1 MSSSRAKRK
10 PVTADAII
18 ESLNY
23 DGRGVTHVG
32 NNTVFVDGALPGEAV
47 TIEYRK
53 KRRKIYEGQVLS
65 IQQQAPDRIQPR
77 CPYFG
82 VCGGCSL
89 QHMSATAQ
97 IDAKLNV
104 LKENLQHI
112 GKLSPEHYLPA
123 LTDQEWGY
131 RRKARLG
138 LRYVPKK
145 GGLLLGFRERRSSYV
160 TNLDACLNLDERIS
174 SLLTPLRECIASLFV
189 PEQIPQIEVAGGEH
203 GLVFVIRHLQA
214 LADTDLHSLRLFSQ
228 DHDVQIFL
236 QDGGLESIYCLAPDH
251 PEPLSFSLPDYKL
264 TYHFLPTDF
273 TQVNFGINRKM
284 VAQAMGLLELD
295 QKDAVLELFC
305 GLGNFTLPM
314 ALQASKVLGI
324 EGNDGLVD
332 RARKNAERNN
342 ITNAEFRSADLYGHP
357 DAGLWRGFEF
367 NKVLLDPPRSG
378 AQEVLP
384 LIMQQKPERIV
395 YVSCN
400 PATLARDSAYLVH
413 EQGYTLYSAG
423 VMDMFP
429 HTSHVESIALFLRGR
444 HGVGN

>member
-1 MSSSRAKRK
+1 
-10 PVTADAII
+10 
-18 ESLNY
+18 
-23 DGRGVTHVG
+23 
-32 NNTVFVDGALPGEAV
+32 
-47 TIEYRK
+47 
-53 KRRKIYEGQVLS
+53 
-65 IQQQAPDRIQPR
+65 
-77 CPYFG
+77 
-82 VCGGCSL
+82 
-89 QHMSATAQ
+89 MSAEAQ
-97 IDAKLNV
+97 ISAKQNV
-104 LKENLQHI
+104 LKENLEHI
-112 GKLSPEHYLPA
+112 GKVSPEHYLLP

-160 TNLDACLNLDERIS
+160 TNLDACLNLDGRVS
-174 SLLTPLRECIASLFV
+174 SLLTPLRECIASLSV
-189 PEQIPQIEVAGGEH
+189 PEQIPQVEVAGGEH
-203 GLVFVIRHLQA
+203 ELVFVIRHLQA
-214 LADTDLHSLRLFSQ
+214 LTDKDLQQLRSFSR

-251 PEPLSFSLPDYKL
+251 PEPLTFSLPDYKL

-284 VAQAMGLLELD
+284 VAKAMELLELN
-295 QKDAVLELFC
+295 QKDTVLELFC

-314 ALQASKVLGI
+314 ALQANKVLGI
-324 EGNDGLVD
+324 EGDDGLVD

-342 ITNAEFRSADLYGHP
+342 IANVEFRSADLYGQP
-357 DAGLWRGFEF
+357 DADIWRGFKF

-384 LIMQQKPERIV
+384 LIMQQKPERII

-400 PATLARDSAYLVH
+400 PATLARDSAYFVH
-413 EQGYTLYSAG
+413 EQGYILYSAG

-429 HTSHVESIALFLRGR
+429 HTSHVESMALFLRGE
-444 HGVGN
+444 HSDEH